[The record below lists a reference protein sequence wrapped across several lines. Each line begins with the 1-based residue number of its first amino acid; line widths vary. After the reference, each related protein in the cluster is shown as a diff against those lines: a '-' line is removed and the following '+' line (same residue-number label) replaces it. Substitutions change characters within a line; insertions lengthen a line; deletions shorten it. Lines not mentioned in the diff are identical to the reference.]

1 MDRSQFGLICIGTGM
16 LLYILI
22 LQDIEKNDW
31 GGVSVSSE
39 DIEAYC
45 ATHDTNPNY
54 GNCIDWVPETLK
66 LFFFGKVIS
75 LILVLVGLALYN
87 DIDFLD
93 TYFFNI
99 YYQYKQKK
107 EEKIAKRKRDEYL
120 ASPQYELD
128 RKREE
133 EERMIAKRKH
143 DEYLASPQ
151 YELDRKRKE
160 EERMVE
166 IRRQE
171 ERRKIQ
177 REQDEWERTHTSG
190 GDCPM
195 CGNNMMVLIRPL
207 PFKDECDKCNYT
219 FTFVYKKINLGKDSW
234 GDTEY
239 GDGIKPTRPK
249 PPKAT
254 VKSTGR
260 EPIPQDLM
268 DVVWNRDGGQCVRCN
283 SEQDLEYDHM
293 IPLSKGGSNSY
304 KNLQLLCRKCNRSK
318 SAKIG

>member
-16 LLYILI
+16 FIYILV
-22 LQDIEKNDW
+22 LQDIAKNNW
-31 GGVSVSSE
+31 EGVSSFSSE

-54 GNCIDWVPETLK
+54 GNCIDFVTGTLK
-66 LFFFGKVIS
+66 SLFFFKVIS
-75 LILVLVGLALYN
+75 LILVLVGLALFY
-87 DIDFLD
+87 DMYFLD
-93 TYFFNI
+93 IYFFNI

-107 EEKIAKRKRDEYL
+107 EEKIAKRKHDEYV

-133 EERMIAKRKH
+133 EKRMIAIRKRV
-143 DEYLASPQ
+143 DYVSSPQ
-151 YELDRKRKE
+151 YKLDQKRE
-160 EERMVE
+160 
-166 IRRQE
+166 E

-219 FTFVYKKINLGKDSW
+219 FTFVYKKINLGKDAW

-268 DVVWNRDGGQCVRCN
+268 DVVWNRDGGQCVRCK

-318 SAKIG
+318 AAKIG